1 MVRAGSNK
9 SSPKKS
15 KSKTL
20 TNYDIKIF
28 ITLIFITVSFGL
40 LMVFSSS
47 SILSMITN
55 DGDYTKI
62 FLRQA
67 TVALLAGIIAY
78 ISSTLPAVFWW
89 RTAEAILA
97 AGLILQI
104 LVVATPLGVSYGG
117 NTNWLKIGDF
127 TFQPS
132 EFLKIALIIWI
143 AKHVEKYYNN
153 NVTAKTFFTPII
165 FVSLASI
172 GLVLAGRDLGTALI
186 ILLII
191 LGTLYFSGVKIIY
204 LIIAA
209 AFSTV
214 AAVLYAFSGRGD
226 RMAVW
231 LNGCSVELYETTC
244 WQIMHGQWALAEG
257 GIMGTGLGNSKS
269 KWSWLPHAESDYI
282 YAIIGEEAGFI
293 GAIMTLLLFIAI
305 TLIMIRMSRN
315 QTTIFGKII
324 ISGTM
329 AWFIVQGFVNIAVVL
344 QLLPVLGVT
353 LPFISAGGSS
363 IMANIIAVGVVVSVA
378 KYRKKE
384 SFEQIEHNDSYN
396 NSQLYF
402 WRNIDE

>member
-1 MVRAGSNK
+1 MAKAHIKKRSEK
-9 SSPKKS
+9 QTKKKS
-15 KSKTL
+15 L
-20 TNYDIKIF
+20 THYDIKIF
-28 ITLIFITVSFGL
+28 TILIFITVAFGL

-62 FLRQA
+62 FFRQA
-67 TVALLAGIIAY
+67 TLALFAGVIGYVA
-78 ISSTLPAVFWW
+78 STLPAVFWW
-89 RTAEAILA
+89 RTAEITL
-97 AGLILQI
+97 GSVLLLQI

-117 NTNWLKIGDF
+117 NTNWLRVGDF

-153 NVTAKTFFTPII
+153 DVTAKTFFMPII

-204 LIIAA
+204 LLIAA

-226 RMAVW
+226 RIAVW
-231 LNGCSVELYETTC
+231 LNGCSVELYETSC

-282 YAIIGEEAGFI
+282 YAIIGEEAGFV
-293 GAIMTLLLFIAI
+293 GAILTLLLFVAI

-315 QTTIFGKII
+315 QSTIFGKII

-329 AWFIVQGFVNIAVVL
+329 SWFIVQGFVNIAVVL

-363 IMANIIAVGVVVSVA
+363 IIANIISVGIVISIA
-378 KYRKKE
+378 KYNKKE
-384 SFEQIEHNDSYN
+384 TFEPLEHGDSYSN
-396 NSQLYF
+396 NQLYF

>member
-1 MVRAGSNK
+1 MAKERFKK
-9 SSPKKS
+9 SSTEKRE
-15 KSKTL
+15 KTAP
-20 TNYDIKIF
+20 TNYDIKILT
-28 ITLIFITVSFGL
+28 ILIFITVAFGL

-67 TVALLAGIIAY
+67 TLALFAGAIAY
-78 ISSTLPAVFWW
+78 VASTLPAVFWW
-89 RTAEAILA
+89 RTAESIL
-97 AGLILQI
+97 GSTLILQI

-165 FVSLASI
+165 FVSITSI

-226 RMAVW
+226 RIAVW

-257 GIMGTGLGNSKS
+257 GIIGTGLGNSKS
-269 KWSWLPHAESDYI
+269 KWLWLPHAESDYI
-282 YAIIGEEAGFI
+282 YAIIGEEAGFV
-293 GAIMTLLLFIAI
+293 GAILTIFLFISI
-305 TLIMIRMSRN
+305 TMIMIRLSRN
-315 QTTIFGKII
+315 QPTIFGKII
-324 ISGTM
+324 ISGIM
-329 AWFIVQGFVNIAVVL
+329 SWFIVQAFVNISVVL

-353 LPFISAGGSS
+353 LPFISVGGSS
-363 IMANIIAVGVVVSVA
+363 IIANIIAVGIVISIA
-378 KYRKKE
+378 KYNKKE
-384 SFEQIEHNDSYN
+384 VINQLEHDDSYN